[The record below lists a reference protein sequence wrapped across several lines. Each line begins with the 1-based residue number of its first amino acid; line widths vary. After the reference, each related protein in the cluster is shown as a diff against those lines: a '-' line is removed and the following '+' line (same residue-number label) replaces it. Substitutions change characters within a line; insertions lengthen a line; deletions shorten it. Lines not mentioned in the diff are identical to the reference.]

1 MMVTN
6 KQGIIKKFLAIN
18 EVSILRQSRQAASM
32 SISVGSRVIIKKLIS
47 DGFEIPKKYQ
57 NLFELNQS
65 VVPNDITLLINNNEI
80 GLVLLR
86 IAEFIGEDKLQ
97 DIGPETVYFMIS
109 ILNKLNL
116 DKIRNEIIL
125 KVLPLKI

>member
-1 MMVTN
+1 MRLN
-6 KQGIIKKFLAIN
+6 CLDFGDIILFCIKLFKLEIN
-18 EVSILRQSRQAASM
+18 IL
-32 SISVGSRVIIKKLIS
+32 
-47 DGFEIPKKYQ
+47 KKYQ

>member
-1 MMVTN
+1 MARGGTPSALCDNRRPCDGNVSRCRKEHAN
-6 KQGIIKKFLAIN
+6 EARKQ
-18 EVSILRQSRQAASM
+18 
-32 SISVGSRVIIKKLIS
+32 
-47 DGFEIPKKYQ
+47 
-57 NLFELNQS
+57 LFELNQS
-65 VVPNDITLLINNNEI
+65 VIPNDITLLINNNEI

-109 ILNKLNL
+109 ILNELNL